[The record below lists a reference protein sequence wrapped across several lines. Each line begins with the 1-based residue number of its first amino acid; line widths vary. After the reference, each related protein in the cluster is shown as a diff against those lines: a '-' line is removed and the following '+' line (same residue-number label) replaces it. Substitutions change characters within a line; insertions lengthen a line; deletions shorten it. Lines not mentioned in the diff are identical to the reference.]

1 MPPPCHRRAQY
12 PRNTS
17 ERNTSDKNF
26 WLGLVERLQA
36 LENRWQAL
44 ENRSVRK
51 PARAKPQPLTVARR
65 YINTDSARVP
75 NRTRRSLRGAI
86 GTATRAGS
94 PGRAR
99 RHKAA

>member
-36 LENRWQAL
+36 LQNCWQAL

-51 PARAKPQPLTVARR
+51 PDRGKHRALAWG
-65 YINTDSARVP
+65 P
-75 NRTRRSLRGAI
+75 N
-86 GTATRAGS
+86 
-94 PGRAR
+94 
-99 RHKAA
+99 